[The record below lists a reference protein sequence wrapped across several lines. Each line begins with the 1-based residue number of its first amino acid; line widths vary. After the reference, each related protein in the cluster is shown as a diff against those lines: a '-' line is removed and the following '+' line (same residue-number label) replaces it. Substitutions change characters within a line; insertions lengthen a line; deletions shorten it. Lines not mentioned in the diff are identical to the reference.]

1 MRGERGRKGVR
12 HGNGWSRSRGRAA
25 IRSNP
30 RTRSA
35 LFTLSLLRFPARYCL
50 VNMIRCPVIR
60 IDRNLIIIIGIR
72 VSIGRMVW
80 FNIIQIG
87 LIVGVVLQSCVF
99 SSICRRISVLKM
111 TICGQTSSL
120 FLPSFLLLAVHG
132 WSHRVRGL
140 VLFER
145 MRLTVGGTR

>member
-1 MRGERGRKGVR
+1 MRGKRGRKGVR
-12 HGNGWSRSRGRAA
+12 HGNGWSRSRSRAA
-25 IRSNP
+25 ICNNP
-30 RTRSA
+30 RTRTA
-35 LFTLSLLRFPARYCL
+35 LFTLSLLRFPARYRL

-60 IDRNLIIIIGIR
+60 IDRNFIIIIGIY
-72 VSIGRMVW
+72 VSVGRMVW

-87 LIVGVVLQSCVF
+87 LIVGVVLQSCVVGN
-99 SSICRRISVLKM
+99 ICRRISVLRM
-111 TICGQTSSL
+111 IIRGQTSSL

-132 WSHRVRGL
+132 WSHRVRSL